1 MTPVPVTTPDL
12 PVIWWAFWLIV
23 MAVGIFGLLAW
34 WLTRAALRED
44 SAPREDHEHERA
56 HGILGEDDPDG
67 TRG

>member
-1 MTPVPVTTPDL
+1 MDLAPITTPDL

-23 MAVGIFGLLAW
+23 MAVGIFGALAW

-44 SAPREDHEHERA
+44 SAPREHHEHEREQ
-56 HGILGEDDPDG
+56 HLPGEDEADG